1 MPPYASAHIAYLLP
15 TKRYYLVGFIYVLG
29 VIILGYYIIILTLVA
44 GFELTILV

>member
-29 VIILGYYIIILTLVA
+29 AARIIILTLVA